1 MATLS
6 TSKKDKSKSIQFRFD
21 PKQKKHTIYLGKI
34 SKKASEL
41 VLIRVEELIAAKI
54 SHSPIPTETA
64 SWVASIGDKLRNK
77 LYKLGLVDKATNH
90 ALITVK
96 ELVEQFLKN
105 QVVSP
110 ATLAVYKQ
118 GTNSLVKHF
127 GAKTLISTI
136 DVKAADKWRTYVEQ
150 SVKAK
155 ATLGKRIR
163 TVRSVFS
170 KAVIWKMI
178 PMNPFSHLKAPSQQN
193 RSRIHYVS
201 REIIEQVIAECSDA
215 ESKAIIG
222 LARFAGLRCPSEIIP
237 LKWKHIDFVAGTIKV
252 TSPKTA
258 NSGKDMRIVPID
270 SDLMKLL
277 IALNPGSSEDPVISK
292 IASKSKNFSGMLLAA
307 IKKSGNKR
315 WERIF
320 QNLRASCEMEW
331 NDKIGNAFAVSDMI
345 GHSVLIAANHY
356 NKVRPSHLSMISGI
370 GLETTQI
377 TTQQPPA
384 QPSKDVQTTAEIVDF
399 PRHLPICPTFVSLL
413 ALHGIREG
421 FHNSTKELLR

>member
-41 VLIRVEELIAAKI
+41 ILIRVEELITAKMAQ
-54 SHSPIPTETA
+54 SSPPTETA

-77 LYKLGLVDKATNH
+77 LYKLGLVDKATNNVPV
-90 ALITVK
+90 TVK

-127 GAKTLISTI
+127 GAKTLIATI
-136 DVKAADKWRTYVEQ
+136 DVKAADQWRTYVEQ

-155 ATLGKRIR
+155 ATVGKRIR

-178 PMNPFSHLKAPSQQN
+178 PMNPFSHLKVCSQEN

-201 REIIEQVIAECSDA
+201 REIIEQVVNACSDA

-222 LARFAGLRCPSEIIP
+222 LARLAGLRCPSEIIP
-237 LKWKHIDFVAGTIKV
+237 LKWKHIDFVAGTINV

-258 NSGKDMRIVPID
+258 NSGKGMRMVPLD
-270 SDLMKLL
+270 PDLAELL
-277 IALNPGSSEDPVISK
+277 KALNPGSNEDPVISK
-292 IASKSKNFSGMLLAA
+292 LASKSKNFSGMLLAA

-315 WERIF
+315 WVRIF
-320 QNLRASCEMEW
+320 QNLRASCGMDW
-331 NDKIGNAFAVSDMI
+331 NDTIGNPFAVSAMM
-345 GHSVLIAANHY
+345 GHSVKVAAAHY
-356 NKVRPSHLSMISGI
+356 NKVRSSHFSKISGI
-370 GLETTQI
+370 EFEPTQI

-399 PRHLPICPTFVSLL
+399 PRYLPICPTFVTLL